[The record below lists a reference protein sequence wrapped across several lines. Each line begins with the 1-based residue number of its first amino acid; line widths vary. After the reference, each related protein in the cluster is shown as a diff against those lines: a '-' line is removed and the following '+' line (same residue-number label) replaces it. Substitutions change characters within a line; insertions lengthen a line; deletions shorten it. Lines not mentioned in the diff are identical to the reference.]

1 MLRDL
6 VRRNRS
12 YRKFSR
18 KDAIDIQTL
27 RELIALARLSP
38 SGGNLQPLK
47 YVLSCNPAMNDII
60 FQHLTWAIYLKDWPG
75 PGDGERPSG
84 YIIILGDKT
93 IAGSFGYDTGIAA
106 QSMLLGAVEKGFG
119 GCIIGS
125 VAREKLTAA
134 LGLPEHLEL
143 LLVLALGKPAED
155 VAIDPLGPD
164 GKIQYWRDSQG
175 VHHVPKRLPEEL
187 IFRELP

>member
-12 YRKFSR
+12 YRRFSQ

-47 YVLSCNPAMNDII
+47 YVLSCNPATNDMI

-75 PGDGERPSG
+75 PGDGERPSA
-84 YIIILGDKT
+84 YIIILGDKA

-125 VAREKLTAA
+125 VTREKLTAA
-134 LGLPEHLEL
+134 LDLPEHLEI
-143 LLVLALGKPAED
+143 LLVLALGKPAEE

-164 GKIQYWRDSQG
+164 GKIQYWRDGQG